1 MPGCG
6 GSDGGS
12 MLILAFLS
20 KSFSGNRNEAVT
32 FGYLRAR
39 VFAQRVR
46 RPLAIRDS
54 AGS

>member
-6 GSDGGS
+6 GIVGVS
-12 MLILAFLS
+12 MLIARSLFWKL
-20 KSFSGNRNEAVT
+20 NEAAT

-54 AGS
+54 AVFNGG